1 MSTELKAIDLPE
13 GWTCLLELKQMPDG
27 TFSGKADLRQ
37 GRRTRCVLVL
47 TQCPS
52 RDAALDLFQLRAH
65 NYIGGS
71 AAVRA
76 GTSERR
82 PAPS

>member
-27 TFSGKADLRQ
+27 TFSGKAELRR

-47 TQCPS
+47 TQCPT
-52 RDAALDLFQLRAH
+52 RDAALDLFQSRAQ
-65 NYIGGS
+65 NYIGAS
-71 AAVRA
+71 TAVRGRA
-76 GTSERR
+76 GEHRQ
-82 PAPS
+82 APS